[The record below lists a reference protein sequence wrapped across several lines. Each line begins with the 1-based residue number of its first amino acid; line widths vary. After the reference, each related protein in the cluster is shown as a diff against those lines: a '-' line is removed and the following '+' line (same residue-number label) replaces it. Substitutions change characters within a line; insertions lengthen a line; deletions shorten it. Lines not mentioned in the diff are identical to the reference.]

1 MELKQYTSSLI
12 NPIFCQ
18 CCNIIQNIG
27 SVYTQHTL
35 HILCQVCWFQCYSKS
50 VILSKWS
57 FKWIL
62 TQSHIQE
69 GVINHAFT
77 MLCLHLISLFHI
89 HKLSKDLS
97 FTVLCH
103 EVQPTAN
110 SWECSKIEFQPILFK
125 NFDQA
130 TFMCICFTISTIF
143 WQNCQLYMFKL
154 CVYILKRKEK
164 ILQIPLQIS
173 NKYRV

>member
-1 MELKQYTSSLI
+1 MLQHHPEYSV
-12 NPIFCQ
+12 C
-18 CCNIIQNIG
+18 
-27 SVYTQHTL
+27 VYTAYKRFYAKFG
-35 HILCQVCWFQCYSKS
+35 WFECYSRQ

-77 MLCLHLISLFHI
+77 MLCLHLISLFQI

-97 FTVLCH
+97 FTVLCY

-110 SWECSKIEFQPILFK
+110 SWECSKIEFQPILLK

-143 WQNCQLYMFKL
+143 GKIVNYIFLN
-154 CVYILKRKEK
+154 CVYILKRKK
-164 ILQIPLQIS
+164 KNLRLPIQIS
-173 NKYRV
+173 SKYRV